1 MYLSLYIYIYS
12 ICIYIYVYVPG
23 TQMTST
29 FEGQPPPPKKKTCF
43 QSKQGSSK
51 GSRSTYSFVHK
62 YQQLVGGFNPSEKIW
77 VKMGLFPNFRG
88 ENEKKIKP
96 PPR

>member
-1 MYLSLYIYIYS
+1 
-12 ICIYIYVYVPG
+12 
-23 TQMTST
+23 MTST
-29 FEGQPPPPKKKTCF
+29 FEGQPPTQNKTCF

-62 YQQLVGGFNPSEKIW
+62 YQQLVGGFNPSEKIL

-88 ENEKKIKP
+88 ENEQNETTTQGKYICTTKNAIFSHHIFL
-96 PPR
+96 